1 MAPLPRPLPA
11 PFFGLATSASGSD
24 SLAVEDSARADAF
37 VVVVVVAAPRA
48 VEAATLE
55 ALDGGGGV
63 PDSLAVELS
72 TRSSA
77 EDYVFER
84 IRFTYVWVLHWFLF
98 LSFTKLKILV
108 IFININ

>member
-1 MAPLPRPLPA
+1 MEPLPRPLPA

-37 VVVVVVAAPRA
+37 VVVVAAPRA
-48 VEAATLE
+48 VEAATLA